1 VGHEDHGLGT
11 VVDGILDGG
20 DGASNALGVGDLL
33 VGIEGNVEIDLCCG
47 RLVSDGVR
55 DLGSLDK

>member
-20 DGASNALGVGDLL
+20 DGTSNTLGVGDLL
-33 VGIEGNVEIDLCCG
+33 VGIERYVEVDLWYRSVVRISG
-47 RLVSDGVR
+47 GVC
-55 DLGSLDK
+55 